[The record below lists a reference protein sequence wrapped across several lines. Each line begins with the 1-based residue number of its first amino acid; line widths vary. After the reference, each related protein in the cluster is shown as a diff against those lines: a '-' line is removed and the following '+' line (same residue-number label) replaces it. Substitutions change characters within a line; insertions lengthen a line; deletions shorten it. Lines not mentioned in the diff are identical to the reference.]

1 MEPEKEVKFFDLIR
15 EFNRRKIR
23 YLIIG
28 RRAVV
33 LYGGPVLTAD
43 HDLWIHPE
51 DREKALNLLSDKL
64 GFELSQPPSTKKPI
78 VTGFSGAKKYDL
90 FFQRS
95 IRNIDRETI
104 EFEQCLRNS
113 IIKEDPEED
122 VQFRIPSID
131 DLIRLKKIR
140 RPNVKDEQDIQYL
153 LKAKQLLKKSSAQ
166 NFQRT
171 QLKNKRKW

>member
-1 MEPEKEVKFFDLIR
+1 MVREKEVEFFDLLR
-15 EFNRRKIR
+15 EFSRRNIR

-28 RRAVV
+28 RRAVI
-33 LYGGPVLTAD
+33 LYCAPVLTAD
-43 HDLWIHPE
+43 HDLWIHSE
-51 DREKALNLLSDKL
+51 DRKKALHLLSDEL
-64 GFELSQPPSTKKPI
+64 GFKLSQPPSTKKPK

-95 IRNIDRETI
+95 IRNIDNDMI

-113 IIKEDPEED
+113 IIKKDPKED

-153 LKAKQLLKKSSAQ
+153 LKAKQLLKKS
-166 NFQRT
+166 R
-171 QLKNKRKW
+171 